1 MAETESLAKP
11 APEQKKKPAWKQRLV
26 SALAILLVVAI
37 TVSLFIFRERIADLE
52 EYGYL
57 GAFLISLIANAT
69 IVLPMP
75 GLLILIGLG
84 ATFNPVLIALCGAFG
99 GAIGEMSGYVVGRS
113 GRGITSEN
121 KWYRK
126 TEHWMHTKKG
136 FLTIFLFALIPFLPL
151 DIAGLIAG
159 VARYPIWR
167 FILACMLGKFIL
179 YIIMISA
186 GAWGWEKIIDYFT

>member
-1 MAETESLAKP
+1 MAEDNNLKKAE
-11 APEQKKKPAWKQRLV
+11 PEKKKSSGWKQKTI
-26 SALAILLVVAI
+26 SALTIILVIAI
-37 TVSLFIFRERIADLE
+37 TVSLFIFRDRIADLE

-84 ATFNPVLIALCGAFG
+84 ATFNPLVVAICGAFG
-99 GAIGEMSGYVVGRS
+99 GALGEMSGYIVGRG

-136 FLTIFLFALIPFLPL
+136 FLTVFLFALVPLLPL
-151 DIAGLIAG
+151 DVAGIIAG
-159 VARYPIWR
+159 VSHYPIWK
-167 FILACMLGKFIL
+167 FIIACFLGKLIL
-179 YIIMISA
+179 YIIMIYA
-186 GAWGWEKIIDYFT
+186 GAWGWDTLLEWIS

>member
-1 MAETESLAKP
+1 MAETETLEKP
-11 APEQKKKPAWKQRLV
+11 APEKKKKPGWKQRTLSV
-26 SALAILLVVAI
+26 LSILLVIAI
-37 TVSLFIFRERIADLE
+37 TVALFLFRDRIADLE

-84 ATFNPVLIALCGAFG
+84 AAFNPILVALCGAFG
-99 GAIGEMSGYVVGRS
+99 GAIGEMSGYIVGRG
-113 GRGITSEN
+113 GRGITSDN
-121 KWYRK
+121 KWYKK

-136 FLTIFLFALIPFLPL
+136 FLTVFMFALVPFLPL
-151 DIAGLIAG
+151 DVAGLIAG

-167 FILACMLGKFIL
+167 FILACTLGKFIL
-179 YIIMISA
+179 YIVMISA
-186 GAWGWEKIIDYFT
+186 GAWGWGKIIDYFT

>member
-1 MAETESLAKP
+1 MAETESLSKP
-11 APEQKKKPAWKQRLV
+11 SPEQKKKPSWKQQLV

-37 TVSLFIFRERIADLE
+37 TVSLFLFRDRIADLE

-84 ATFNPVLIALCGAFG
+84 ATFNPVLVALCGAFG
-99 GAIGEMSGYVVGRS
+99 GAIGEMSGYIVGRS

-121 KWYRK
+121 KWYKK

-136 FLTIFLFALIPFLPL
+136 FLTIFLFALVPFLPL
-151 DIAGLIAG
+151 DVAGLIAG

-167 FILACMLGKFIL
+167 FILACTLGKFVL

-186 GAWGWEKIIDYFT
+186 GAWGWEKLIDYFT